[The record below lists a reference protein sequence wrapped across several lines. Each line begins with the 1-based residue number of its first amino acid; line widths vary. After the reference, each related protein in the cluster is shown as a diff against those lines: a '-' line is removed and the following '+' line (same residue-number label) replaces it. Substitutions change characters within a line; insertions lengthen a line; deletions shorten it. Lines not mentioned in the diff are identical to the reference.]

1 MESKWRVIA
10 SSFVTALSCTR
21 TGLWPQIVS
30 STLPRH
36 AAWLDSTAV
45 DEFTVKKDELE
56 RPPPVLERQRKPLPQ
71 GYRQGIITAITVLLG
86 FTLGFFRFWGFE
98 SPGHWTLR
106 SFIPATTLV
115 TAVVLQIIAL
125 FRALNVADDDE
136 HEYRKTVKWFIASAV
151 ILLVGMILALVEF
164 YDVISSD

>member
-1 MESKWRVIA
+1 MDQLSDRTDAPES
-10 SSFVTALSCTR
+10 
-21 TGLWPQIVS
+21 Q
-30 STLPRH
+30 
-36 AAWLDSTAV
+36 
-45 DEFTVKKDELE
+45 
-56 RPPPVLERQRKPLPQ
+56 PPPVVERPRKPLPQ

-115 TAVVLQIIAL
+115 IAVMLEIIAL

-151 ILLVGMILALVEF
+151 VLLAGMLLALVEF
-164 YDVISSD
+164 YGVIYTE

>member
-1 MESKWRVIA
+1 VIVEFIFTIA
-10 SSFVTALSCTR
+10 GLSGMVR
-21 TGLWPQIVS
+21 LN
-30 STLPRH
+30 
-36 AAWLDSTAV
+36 AV
-45 DEFTVKKDELE
+45 DEPPNKKDELE
-56 RPPPVLERQRKPLPQ
+56 NPPTSIAERQRKPLPQ

-125 FRALNVADDDE
+125 FRALDVADDDE

-151 ILLVGMILALVEF
+151 VLLAGMLLALVEF
-164 YDVISSD
+164 YDVISKD